1 MGRKILDFIDA
12 ELKNQV
18 IGLQLATEIKLY
30 PETSVITRYCH
41 IELVNDNK
49 AWIPRFIEQHGL
61 TLGLILTSPFPTSV
75 IDFNLFGIKLSH
87 CISTPWM
94 YGSRGAQ
101 CKAGVSYVLFLNS
114 LNLFAGKDVV
124 LEKRFKNRQWGQN
137 RCVLKP
143 QTFEIAKLKFG
154 C

>member
-18 IGLQLATEIKLY
+18 IGLQLATEIELY
-30 PETSVITRYCH
+30 PENSVITRYWN

-49 AWIPRFIEQHGL
+49 AWIPRFIELHGP
-61 TLGLILTSPFPTSV
+61 TLGLILTSAFPTFV
-75 IDFNLFGIKLSH
+75 IDFNLFGLKLSR

-94 YGSRGAQ
+94 YRSRGAQ

-137 RCVLKP
+137 RWVLKP
-143 QTFEIAKLKFG
+143 RTFEIAKLKFG
-154 C
+154 

>member
-18 IGLQLATEIKLY
+18 IGLQLATEIELY
-30 PETSVITRYCH
+30 PENSVITRYWN
-41 IELVNDNK
+41 IKLVNDNL
-49 AWIPRFIEQHGL
+49 AWIPRLIELHGP
-61 TLGLILTSPFPTSV
+61 TLDMISRQPFPTFV
-75 IDFNLFGIKLSH
+75 IDFNLFGLKLSD

-94 YGSRGAQ
+94 YGSRGVQ

-114 LNLFAGKDVV
+114 LNLFAGKDSMC
-124 LEKRFKNRQWGQN
+124 QN
-137 RCVLKP
+137 RWVLKP

-154 C
+154 SIPHTKRC

>member
-1 MGRKILDFIDA
+1 MSLGRKILDFIHA

-30 PETSVITRYCH
+30 PENSVITRYWN

-49 AWIPRFIEQHGL
+49 AWIPRLIAQHGP
-61 TLGLILTSPFPTSV
+61 TLAPHFHICIPNSLRKI
-75 IDFNLFGIKLSH
+75 FNLFGLKLSD

-114 LNLFAGKDVV
+114 LNLFAGKDS
-124 LEKRFKNRQWGQN
+124 RIDNG
-137 RCVLKP
+137 
-143 QTFEIAKLKFG
+143 AKTDGF
-154 C
+154 

>member
-1 MGRKILDFIDA
+1 MDPQTHRAAWSHIQPDF
-12 ELKNQV
+12 
-18 IGLQLATEIKLY
+18 
-30 PETSVITRYCH
+30 TSI
-41 IELVNDNK
+41 ISNS
-49 AWIPRFIEQHGL
+49 F
-61 TLGLILTSPFPTSV
+61 V
-75 IDFNLFGIKLSH
+75 IDFNLFSLKLSD

-137 RCVLKP
+137 RWVLKP
-143 QTFEIAKLKFG
+143 RTFEIAKLKFG
-154 C
+154 